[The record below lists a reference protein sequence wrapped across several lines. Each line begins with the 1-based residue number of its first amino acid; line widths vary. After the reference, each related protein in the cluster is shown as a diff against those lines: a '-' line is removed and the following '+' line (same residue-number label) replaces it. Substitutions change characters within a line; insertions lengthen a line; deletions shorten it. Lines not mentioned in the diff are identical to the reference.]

1 MDVLGLKIAEVG
13 AGINQLL
20 SKITLLQTENRDL
33 RTKLEALENQNH
45 LNLSKMK
52 EMEEEIELLIIAKR
66 INNDQETTEIKE
78 KIDELVREI
87 DQCISLLSET

>member
-20 SKITLLQTENRDL
+20 SKIKLLENENRIL
-33 RTKLEALENQNH
+33 KKELEAIQNQNH
-45 LNLSKMK
+45 QYVVKMK
-52 EMEEEIELLIIAKR
+52 EMEEENELLIIAKR
-66 INNDQETTEIKE
+66 LNNDQETTDIKE
-78 KIDELVREI
+78 RIDELVREI

>member
-1 MDVLGLKIAEVG
+1 
-13 AGINQLL
+13 
-20 SKITLLQTENRDL
+20 
-33 RTKLEALENQNH
+33 
-45 LNLSKMK
+45 MK